1 MDATDSNE
9 ARTAQVDAIKDDIQ
23 KLRDDL
29 GALLSHIGSYGKGKL
44 GGTKGRLSSAMESAR
59 GRAYER
65 MQGTAGQMRERGRRA
80 MYAPRDAVQDRPLTY
95 VAAAFVAGMVFAALF
110 EWKRTS

>member
-9 ARTAQVDAIKDDIQ
+9 ARTAQVDAIKDDVQ

-29 GALLSHIGSYGKGKL
+29 GALLSHLGTYGKGKL
-44 GGTKGRLSSAMESAR
+44 GGTKDRLSSAMESAR
-59 GRAYER
+59 GKAYER
-65 MQGTAGQMRERGRRA
+65 MQGTTEEMRERGRRA
-80 MYAPRDAVQDRPLTY
+80 MYARRDAVQERPLTY
-95 VAAAFVAGMVFAALF
+95 VVGAFVAGMVFAALF